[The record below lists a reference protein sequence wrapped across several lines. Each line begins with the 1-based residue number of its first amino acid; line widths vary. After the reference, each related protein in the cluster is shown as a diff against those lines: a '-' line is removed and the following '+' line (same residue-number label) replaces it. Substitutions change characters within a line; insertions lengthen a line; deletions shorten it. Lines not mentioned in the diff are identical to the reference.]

1 MFSAGVTWINIA
13 SQLKAYIAL
22 WELCGFN
29 KFSNFH
35 IRNTKFSSGFSIKFE
50 DYSITRLWQSL
61 GSWSQ
66 RVNLFLVEGI
76 AQQSG
81 RNYSIW
87 ENEVNKAQDE
97 YQKVPEWVWSHKNE
111 EIVTWQYFTTHST
124 RQAGSL
130 VILRQLGVNHGNV
143 LKAFHSHHYNSN
155 RHETVRRH
163 LPAHRLFP
171 CCLGLLR
178 VRLLHFWTRWA
189 GTQWFLLTQ
198 C

>member
-1 MFSAGVTWINIA
+1 MFRAGVTWLNIA
-13 SQLKAYIAL
+13 SQLKAYIVL

-35 IRNTKFSSGFSIKFE
+35 IHNTKFSSGFSIKFE

-66 RVNLFLVEGI
+66 RVNLFLSEGI

-97 YQKVPEWVWSHKNE
+97 YQKV
-111 EIVTWQYFTTHST
+111 ST
-124 RQAGSL
+124 RVSLKPQKWRNCHMTVFHNTFNPAGRFTSNFKTIRCKSWKCTKSL
-130 VILRQLGVNHGNV
+130 
-143 LKAFHSHHYNSN
+143 
-155 RHETVRRH
+155 
-163 LPAHRLFP
+163 PFP
-171 CCLGLLR
+171 SL
-178 VRLLHFWTRWA
+178 
-189 GTQWFLLTQ
+189 
-198 C
+198 